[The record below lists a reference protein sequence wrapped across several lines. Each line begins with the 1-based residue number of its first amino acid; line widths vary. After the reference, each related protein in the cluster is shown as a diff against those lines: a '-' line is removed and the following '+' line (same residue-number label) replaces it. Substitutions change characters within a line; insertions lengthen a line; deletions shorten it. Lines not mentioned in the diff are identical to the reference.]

1 MAPEFDIK
9 LRTQGQNMD
18 MVNNAGYLKRS
29 YRPKL
34 PSISATIKAMESNAH
49 KIECFAAKSLKD
61 SYTVSNISRLMSVMQ
76 WWLELLQLISLPP
89 SLSHTGAVEPRAAA
103 AAAAQL
109 SPASAAARAAYF
121 PSCWQDK
128 LAALIVPGNKHRCP

>member
-76 WWLELLQLISLPP
+76 WWLELLQLISLSLPV
-89 SLSHTGAVEPRAAA
+89 SLSH
-103 AAAAQL
+103 
-109 SPASAAARAAYF
+109 
-121 PSCWQDK
+121 
-128 LAALIVPGNKHRCP
+128 RCS

>member
-1 MAPEFDIK
+1 MAPELDIK
-9 LRTQGQNMD
+9 LQAQGQK
-18 MVNNAGYLKRS
+18 MVNNAGDLKRPRRMILS
-29 YRPKL
+29 APKL

-61 SYTVSNISRLMSVMQ
+61 FYTVSNISRLMSVMQ

-109 SPASAAARAAYF
+109 SPASAAAPAAYF

-128 LAALIVPGNKHRCP
+128 LAALIVPYRL

>member
-1 MAPEFDIK
+1 
-9 LRTQGQNMD
+9 MD

-76 WWLELLQLISLPP
+76 WWLELLQLISLSLPV
-89 SLSHTGAVEPRAAA
+89 SLSPV
-103 AAAAQL
+103 QL
-109 SPASAAARAAYF
+109 SREQLQQLPHSFLQRGCSSGCRAAYF
-121 PSCWQDK
+121 P
-128 LAALIVPGNKHRCP
+128 PGKISLLLS